1 MSPSTMGMARRT
13 APQTPS
19 SAATARQIAAM
30 PADIEDGFARSIS
43 AAATARLVRIQT
55 RFAGRYPFD
64 AEAGPLAF
72 ATAAPAHLADAA
84 ELQQA
89 GLATRR
95 CRAGPGAGHRRVR
108 ADMAVGAGPAAVGG
122 VRTETAGR
130 ADRAAVVRRRT
141 SAYRDMSDAG
151 VGPVRRGRAAPVT
164 GRTGLAFA
172 ALGLEATARAGR
184 GAERQRH
191 GLLAGGSQ
199 AAGVERR
206 DLARRAALARGAGP
220 AAAAPI
226 GDVELFGRAFE
237 GLGGT
242 MLAGAGDVGPPG
254 FHAGPRGGQQAVGP
268 IKAGRAFPAGAAFFV
283 PEAACAGRAAEQ
295 RGGPHQG
302 PAGFDTGPRAGD
314 RAVRVPVAGRTGSA
328 LAARDVERSPL
339 GAARVDAGSAG
350 APAPPQIAA
359 LTAWTNHGASSIA
372 SRAET
377 IRSIGNSLASRFVKA
392 AGTRR
397 KIGGCKALPP
407 VWLRTGE
414 PDAERDGGEAGEED
428 RRDRLGQEG
437 DGQEGGG
444 QRVDRHGDGDTGRA
458 RPLQRQNP

>member
-1 MSPSTMGMARRT
+1 MARRT

-19 SAATARQIAAM
+19 SAATARQSAAM

-84 ELQQA
+84 DLQQA

-95 CRAGPGAGHRRVR
+95 C
-108 ADMAVGAGPAAVGG
+108 
-122 VRTETAGR
+122 R

-164 GRTGLAFA
+164 GQTGLAFA

-254 FHAGPRGGQQAVGP
+254 FHAGPRGGQHAVGP

-302 PAGFDTGPRAGD
+302 QAGFDTGPRAGD

-350 APAPPQIAA
+350 AWEQAGAPAPPQIAA
-359 LTAWTNHGASSIA
+359 LTAWSNHGASSIA